1 MRVAV
6 LKSST
11 HRLLILLIL
20 VEVPLVGTLVE
31 EDTPVCIYMHT
42 LMRDAEGKKKEAS
55 KVYVYMY
62 ICIYMHSATS
72 VMHKHTC
79 LHMYM
84 YMLLLACCVALPCCL
99 FDLACFFLPSFS
111 SLILKMHILARMC

>member
-11 HRLLILLIL
+11 HRLLRLLLL
-20 VEVPLVGTLVE
+20 VEVPLVEGTLVE
-31 EDTPVCIYMHT
+31 EDMPVCIYMHT

-62 ICIYMHSATS
+62 ICIYIHAHAQCNFSYAQAYMSI
-72 VMHKHTC
+72 
-79 LHMYM
+79 HM
-84 YMLLLACCVALPCCL
+84 
-99 FDLACFFLPSFS
+99 
-111 SLILKMHILARMC
+111 